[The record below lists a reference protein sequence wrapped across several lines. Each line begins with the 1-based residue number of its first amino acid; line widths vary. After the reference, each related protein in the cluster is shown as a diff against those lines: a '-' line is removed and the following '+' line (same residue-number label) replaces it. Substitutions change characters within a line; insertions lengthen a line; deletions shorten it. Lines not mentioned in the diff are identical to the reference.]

1 MEEYY
6 GLKTLPRVMAD
17 KKTSKDISEL
27 ENEVIDLEQEL
38 NSAGD
43 EWLHTNNKENEEF
56 ELNRDDDQASD
67 IARRITEA
75 ILRTDEQLKTTTSAQ
90 QIRGLKKVKA
100 SLVLYL
106 KLVGM
111 NELAESL
118 ED

>member
-6 GLKTLPRVMAD
+6 GMKTLPRVMAD

-27 ENEVIDLEQEL
+27 ENEVINLEQEL

-43 EWLHTNNKENEEF
+43 EWFHTYNQETEEY
-56 ELNRDDDQASD
+56 EINRDDTQASD
-67 IARRITEA
+67 IARKITDA
-75 ILRTDEQLKTTTSAQ
+75 ILRTETQLKTTTSAQ

-100 SLVLYL
+100 SLILYL
-106 KLVGM
+106 RLVGM
-111 NELAESL
+111 NELADAL